1 MFNKYSFNC
10 SVFYKFK
17 SFTIKILNIQ
27 FCIFPYNFYFL
38 KSLKS
43 LKKIIRKIIFLRNN
57 IT

>member
-17 SFTIKILNIQ
+17 SFTIKVLNIQ

-38 KSLKS
+38 KSLK
-43 LKKIIRKIIFLRNN
+43 K
-57 IT
+57 

>member
-17 SFTIKILNIQ
+17 SFTIKVLNIQ
-27 FCIFPYNFYFL
+27 FCIFSYNFYF
-38 KSLKS
+38 LKS